1 MVLEEPRVFHFDPKA
16 GRRRLSS
23 EGSQEETFP

>member
-1 MVLEEPRVFHFDPKA
+1 MVLEEVLRVLHLDMKA

-23 EGSQEETFP
+23 QEAELEH